1 MPVLWIRGASTQ
13 NCEVEE
19 NPNIEVQGG
28 TLTHVQKKLSAFYA
42 CRAISLI
49 ASTDDICQSALLQV
63 ALTKQIP
70 ELWTNRGQEM
80 RWKTGTASP
89 WLHKWSDYFHATTWF
104 IIGADKKKKSWELSF
119 TVQILRK
126 SEWDFCLQHTQIYSL
141 KCIRISHSYLIDKP
155 NADCCVF
162 MQRNIIFST
171 ATKYLFIFITT
182 YMNPNFGAM
191 EGLQE

>member
-1 MPVLWIRGASTQ
+1 MRSRGHAQGRCPQHCQPLSHLTWGLKLGSPQMPVLWIREASTQ

-49 ASTDDICQSALLQV
+49 ASSDDICQSALLQV
-63 ALTKQIP
+63 ALIKQIP
-70 ELWTNRGQEM
+70 ELWTNRGQEV

-104 IIGADKKKKSWELSF
+104 IIGADKKKKKN
-119 TVQILRK
+119 LR
-126 SEWDFCLQHTQIYSL
+126 
-141 KCIRISHSYLIDKP
+141 
-155 NADCCVF
+155 A
-162 MQRNIIFST
+162 
-171 ATKYLFIFITT
+171 
-182 YMNPNFGAM
+182 
-191 EGLQE
+191 